1 MKNTGLEGRENLSQ
15 IVAFL
20 HSPFAKANGKWW
32 KSQSVVTLNFN
43 SKKNIFHSRIAIL
56 LVVGALAILV
66 AAPPNHPHLPMAA
79 QQPFAKGKAAALPP
93 LKWRYRRSVAD
104 PTTLSSEALEL
115 LTKRHFY
122 EQQKTR
128 DQWYKTFYVCQLKY
142 FTIASAFHGKWRRL
156 AFATGF
162 AIRWSEMANG
172 QPSLMLADEARSL
185 PLSKKTRLT
194 ICHFASAKWQSLAF
208 AYQQRR
214 RR

>member
-1 MKNTGLEGRENLSQ
+1 MK
-15 IVAFL
+15 
-20 HSPFAKANGKWW
+20 
-32 KSQSVVTLNFN
+32 KSQSVFAFAYHSPYAIEIGKESHLGVTLNFN

-128 DQWYKTFYVCQLKY
+128 DQ
-142 FTIASAFHGKWRRL
+142 
-156 AFATGF
+156 
-162 AIRWSEMANG
+162 
-172 QPSLMLADEARSL
+172 
-185 PLSKKTRLT
+185 
-194 ICHFASAKWQSLAF
+194 
-208 AYQQRR
+208 
-214 RR
+214 